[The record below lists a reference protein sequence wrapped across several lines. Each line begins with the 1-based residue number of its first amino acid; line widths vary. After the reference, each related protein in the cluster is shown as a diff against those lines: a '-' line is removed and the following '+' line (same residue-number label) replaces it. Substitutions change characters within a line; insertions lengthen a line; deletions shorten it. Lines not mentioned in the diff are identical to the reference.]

1 MQVSLKS
8 SSKFVVNS
16 LKAGLVPYVAGAPGI
31 GKSDMVRQ
39 VAKAMNLKVIDHR
52 LSTSDPTDLS
62 GLPAIVNGSATFTP
76 FDLFPIEGT
85 DIPAGFDG
93 WLLFLDELPSA
104 PMSVQ
109 AAAYKL
115 ALDKEVGQHKLHE
128 NVHVVC
134 AGNRK
139 NDGAI
144 VNKIGTAMQSRLVHF
159 EIETEGG
166 EEEWLAW
173 AYGAG
178 IDPRVT
184 SYIAFAPDKLHEF
197 DPNHHDK
204 TFPCPRTWEFM
215 SRYGK
220 ANDLT
225 AEHMPAMAGIIG
237 EGPARAF
244 LGYCE
249 LGSKL
254 PSFAQILAKPD
265 TLDVPD
271 EPSALYF
278 TCGTIASKTEPAD
291 LAKIVKYV
299 ERMSMEFQIIC
310 FRDMFKRT
318 PAVKKDPVMRK
329 WIVQNAKYLFADD

>member
-1 MQVSLKS
+1 MIVTLKNS
-8 SSKFVVNS
+8 GKFVVNG
-16 LKAGLVPYVAGAPGI
+16 LKAGLVPYIAGAPGI
-31 GKSDMVRQ
+31 GKSDIVRH
-39 VAKAMNLKVIDHR
+39 VASELNLKVIDHR

-76 FDLFPIEGT
+76 FDLFPIEGCEVP
-85 DIPAGFDG
+85 DGKDG

-115 ALDKEVGQHKLHE
+115 ALDKEVGQHKLHP

-139 NDGAI
+139 SDGAI
-144 VNKIGTAMQSRLVHF
+144 VNKIGTAMQSRLMHLEVDVDH
-159 EIETEGG
+159 
-166 EEEWLAW
+166 EEWLAW
-173 AYGAG
+173 AYGADV
-178 IDPRVT
+178 DPRVT
-184 SYIAFAPDKLHEF
+184 SYIAFAPDKLQEF
-197 DPNHHDK
+197 DPNHNDK
-204 TFPCPRTWEFM
+204 TFPCPRTWDFM

-220 ANDLT
+220 ANDLS
-225 AEHMPAMAGIIG
+225 AAHMPAMAGIVG

-249 LGSKL
+249 IGSKL
-254 PSFAQILAKPD
+254 PTFQQILSKPD

-278 TCGTIASKTEPAD
+278 TCGTIAAKTDVKD
-291 LAKIVKYV
+291 LAQVVKYV

-318 PAVKKDPVMRK
+318 PEVKKDPIMRK

>member
-1 MQVSLKS
+1 MIVTLKNAG
-8 SSKFVVNS
+8 KFVVNA
-16 LKAGLVPYVAGAPGI
+16 LNAKLVPYVAGAPGI
-31 GKSDMVRQ
+31 GKSDIVRQ
-39 VAKAMNLKVIDHR
+39 VAQELNLEVIDHR

-76 FDLFPIEGT
+76 FDLFPIEGC
-85 DIPAGFDG
+85 DVPKGKDG

-115 ALDKEVGQHKLHE
+115 ALDKEVGQHKLHPK
-128 NVHVVC
+128 VHIVC

-144 VNKIGTAMQSRLVHF
+144 VNKIGTAMQSRLMHLEVDIDH
-159 EIETEGG
+159 ED
-166 EEEWLAW
+166 WLSW
-173 AYGAG
+173 ASGAG
-178 IDPRVT
+178 VDSRVT

-204 TFPCPRTWEFM
+204 TFPCPRTWDFM

-225 AEHMPAMAGIIG
+225 AEHMPAMAGIVG

-249 LGSKL
+249 IGSKL
-254 PSFAQILAKPD
+254 PTFQQILAKPD

-278 TCGTIASKTEPAD
+278 TCGTIASKTDTKD
-291 LAKIVKYV
+291 LAQVVKYV

-318 PAVKKDPVMRK
+318 PAVKKDPIMRK